1 MTQQL
6 FDEVIGEVPA
16 PAVDVDR
23 IIRRERR
30 GAVARRLAGV
40 STGALAVLAVGAL
53 ALGSGLG
60 PRGAADPVTVPVTSG
75 EPAVTDGPVAAPAFQ
90 LAYGTPAEA
99 EATARRLSEELD
111 RALLVAVPDRQWLY
125 FSVRPGDP
133 RQPDGQPLQVRFIAK
148 RDPSGGELTLFAG
161 QSGIQAG
168 GRKGALTLSITPTS
182 AGGPRQPVQTQR
194 DEPKPGLAY
203 LYHSVSIPLADG
215 NSLRLTSYNRSLTRD
230 LEPEF
235 QAEPPLTVAQLQAIA
250 KEVAM
255 VVRA

>member
-23 IIRRERR
+23 IVRRERR
-30 GAVARRLAGV
+30 GMVARRLAGV
-40 STGALAVLAVGAL
+40 STGALAVLTVGAL

-60 PRGAADPVTVPVTSG
+60 PRGAADPVAVPVTSG
-75 EPAVTDGPVAAPAFQ
+75 EPAVTDGPSAREFQ

-111 RALLVAVPDRQWLY
+111 RALLAVAPDRKWLY
-125 FSVRPGDP
+125 FPVQPGGP
-133 RQPDGQPLQVRFIAK
+133 RQPDGQPLEVRFIAK
-148 RDPSGGELTLFAG
+148 RDLNGGELTLFAG
-161 QSGIQAG
+161 QSGIETG

-194 DEPKPGLAY
+194 DEPKPGLDY
-203 LYHSVSIPLADG
+203 LYHSVTIPLADG
-215 NSLRLTSYNRSLTRD
+215 NSLRLTSHNRSLTRD

-235 QAEPPLTVAQLQAIA
+235 QADPPLTVAQLQAIA